1 MTKKFE
7 NVNELRSFIS
17 SLCFNNAV
25 EAKEYFEDKIKRLE
39 KEKHE
44 IRDRL
49 YELNCKMKQVKDWK
63 PIGIEI
69 DLHFDRLNEICNE
82 VEQAKILIEF
92 VEATE
97 TVCSECS
104 GDKCLLA
111 KDDESCSEEKSE
123 NTDKIEE
130 EIEEIDPSA
139 FEEEESKGLLNDNRV
154 KEMLLNRERPPRKE
168 VNPKQEES
176 ELHSP
181 RPILR
186 RVSIFIF

>member
-7 NVNELRSFIS
+7 NVNELRKFVS

-25 EAKEYFEDKIKRLE
+25 EAKEFFEEKIKRLE

-49 YELNCKMKQVKDWK
+49 YELNCKMKQVKDWN
-63 PIGIEI
+63 PISIEI

-97 TVCSECS
+97 TVCAECS

-111 KDDESCSEEKSE
+111 KDDESCTGDKIE

-130 EIEEIDPSA
+130 EIEEMDPSA

-154 KEMLLNRERPPRKE
+154 KEMLLNRKRPPRKE

-176 ELHSP
+176 ELHS

-186 RVSIFIF
+186 RVSIFIL